1 MTESV
6 QTGFTPEELR
16 HLRRVR
22 GLAERLQEALAPLAA
37 DLQSDAYSEQFN
49 QLRLEA
55 KALLKDPDFDQKV
68 PRAITEELWAS
79 RSQRTIFP
87 RLSMLTFLGVIL
99 ALVGLGVNSIVLDDV
114 LVNSVG
120 CCISSVGML
129 LVLGSFGVWGLVN
142 TRRRITNLGDLYQ
155 WCESLLDQVDQ
166 TLNTAAPDPEARP
179 VADMPQIPSAAE
191 LILDALRAQVAHWQ
205 ATLRDLES
213 QRLALGPETP
223 AELDTD
229 IDFARQELDRILQE
243 INQLQDGA
251 QAPAAARVIIPP
263 GGRPETPPVRPE
275 FDSQAVAR
283 ARSNT
288 MEMPV
293 VEPEDNPEPAEGQ
306 EPPAD
311 TEEER

>member
-1 MTESV
+1 
-6 QTGFTPEELR
+6 
-16 HLRRVR
+16 
-22 GLAERLQEALAPLAA
+22 
-37 DLQSDAYSEQFN
+37 
-49 QLRLEA
+49 LRLEA
-55 KALLKDPDFDQKV
+55 KALLKDPDFDEKV
-68 PRAITEELWAS
+68 PRAITEELWTS

-142 TRRRITNLGDLYQ
+142 TRRRITNLGDLYVR
-155 WCESLLDQVDQ
+155 CESLLDQVDQ
-166 TLNTAAPDPEARP
+166 TLNTAVPDPEARP
-179 VADMPQIPSAAE
+179 VADMPQVPSAAE
-191 LILDALRAQVAHWQ
+191 LVLDALRAQVAHWQ
-205 ATLRDLES
+205 ATLRDLEG

-223 AELDTD
+223 AELDTG

-243 INQLQDGA
+243 ISQLQDGA
-251 QAPAAARVIIPP
+251 QAPAAAPRVIIPP
-263 GGRPETPPVRPE
+263 GGRPETPPVRSE
-275 FDSQAVAR
+275 LDSQAVAR

-293 VEPEDNPEPAEGQ
+293 VVEPEDTPEPAEDQEQ
-306 EPPAD
+306 EPPAES
-311 TEEER
+311 EEER

>member
-1 MTESV
+1 V
-6 QTGFTPEELR
+6 
-16 HLRRVR
+16 
-22 GLAERLQEALAPLAA
+22 
-37 DLQSDAYSEQFN
+37 YSEQFN

-87 RLSMLTFLGVIL
+87 RLSVLTFLGVIL

-114 LVNSVG
+114 LVNSAG

-129 LVLGSFGVWGLVN
+129 LVLGSFAVWGLVN
-142 TRRRITNLGDLYQ
+142 TRRRITNLGDLYLR
-155 WCESLLDQVDQ
+155 CESLLDQVDQ
-166 TLNTAAPDPEARP
+166 TLDTAVPDPAARP
-179 VADMPQIPSAAE
+179 VADMPQVPSAAE

-205 ATLRDLES
+205 ATLRDLEG

-223 AELDTD
+223 AELHTD

-243 INQLQDGA
+243 INQLQDGTQATVVPA
-251 QAPAAARVIIPP
+251 QAPAGARVIIPP

-311 TEEER
+311 SEEER